1 MSRAAP
7 RTRRTNRA
15 ATAESVAAPEPI
27 TDLDPADAGWE
38 RTLDLARAMM
48 GASLHI
54 SRDVMQGLSA
64 LQRAQAASTR
74 QTGERIA
81 ELAGQ
86 VERAPD
92 WPALLAAQAALAGAQ
107 WTQSMQDLSTLCTR
121 CMQIE
126 SSVIDRSRSDA
137 TQWSRRLAGDVEA
150 ADSVGAALDAPLA
163 LARETQAALAEMAR
177 WWSSAAYDSALP
189 E

>member
-1 MSRAAP
+1 MSRPAP
-7 RTRRTNRA
+7 RTRRPNRA
-15 ATAESVAAPEPI
+15 ATAESATAPEPI
-27 TDLDPADAGWE
+27 TNLDPADAGWE
-38 RTLDLARAMM
+38 RTLDLTRAMM

-54 SRDVMQGLSA
+54 SRDVMQGLYA

-74 QTGERIA
+74 QAGERIA

-92 WPALLAAQAALAGAQ
+92 WPALLAAQAALAGTQ
-107 WTQSMQDLSTLCTR
+107 WTQSMQDLSTLCTQ
-121 CMQIE
+121 CLQIE

-137 TQWSRRLAGDVEA
+137 TQWSRRLVGDVEA
-150 ADSVGAALDAPLA
+150 ADSAGAVLDGPLA
-163 LARETQAALAEMAR
+163 LARETQAALAEMTR
-177 WWSSAAYDSALP
+177 WWSSVAYDTTLP